1 MKAEDVFKNLMEA
14 DELQTLFGI
23 HKEAVASEKY
33 SGESGNATIELI
45 KNIIRG
51 VEDNKI
57 DATVYK
63 SMQRNQ

>member
-23 HKEAVASEKY
+23 PKEAVCSETY
-33 SGESGNATIELI
+33 SGESENVTIERI

-57 DATVYK
+57 DATVYR
-63 SMQRNQ
+63 SMQRN